1 MALCSMLAK
10 VKTNS
15 PQQIAARGVEAYL
28 ETLLTKGNKMKNGE
42 KSPISRVRPFKEQD
56 ILVCLML

>member
-1 MALCSMLAK
+1 MLAK

-15 PQQIAARGVEAYL
+15 PQQIAASGAEAYL

-42 KSPISRVRPFKEQD
+42 KSQISPVCPFKEHD
-56 ILVCLML
+56 AILVCLML